1 MKREPVD
8 TYLEELEVT
17 AFERLLFYTT
27 TPNAITLALATNAVA
42 AYRKYAGI
50 PLAWRDWGWGV
61 DGAGELYRYRLDRGN
76 KFWKGR
82 AG

>member
-1 MKREPVD
+1 
-8 TYLEELEVT
+8 
-17 AFERLLFYTT
+17 
-27 TPNAITLALATNAVA
+27 LATNAVA